1 MTDLSRNNARALD
14 EALTNDLALRY
25 CPICLILEEKTRDLL
40 CELQYDA
47 VHKHEVKKLVLEAG
61 GYCHFH
67 FWYLE
72 KLTSSTTNAQLLEHL
87 LKKIRI
93 NFPDYQSKAGDPDLL
108 LPDVRC
114 PVCSSCRTWEAELV
128 ALFASQIERPDFQKR
143 YYDSRGLCLLHLGQ
157 ALRRMSDAKAAM
169 SLLAASARQLETLI
183 EELRLHVAKWHA
195 KDRSRGEE
203 QDSTHRAIQKLVGGK
218 NYRTG

>member
-93 NFPDYQSKAGDPDLL
+93 NFPDYQDTPGDPDRL
-108 LPDVRC
+108 LPNIRC
-114 PVCSSCRTWEAELV
+114 PVCSSCRTWENDLV
-128 ALFASQIERPDFQKR
+128 VLFTAKIGEADFQSR
-143 YYDSRGLCLLHLGQ
+143 YYDSRGLCLPHLVEV
-157 ALRRMSDAKAAM
+157 LRGISDAKAVM
-169 SLLAASARQLETLI
+169 SLLAASARQLDTLI
-183 EELRLHVAKWHA
+183 QELRLHVAKWHA

-203 QDSTHRAIQKLVGGK
+203 QDSTYRAIQKLVGGK